1 MFSKISIFLQA
12 NESGA
17 PMNLFF
23 SLFTKNPIRIAD
35 DESLLAGAYMANRK
49 RNDGGGKPPKKG
61 GGMGCVILLFLAM
74 IAALAYAI
82 FYQ

>member
-1 MFSKISIFLQA
+1 MD
-12 NESGA
+12 
-17 PMNLFF
+17 LFF
-23 SLFTKNPIRIAD
+23 SFFNKSPIRIGD

-49 RNDGGGKPPKKG
+49 RNEGGGKPPKKG

-82 FYQ
+82 YYQ